1 MCYLHSVD
9 LLHGDLTGS
18 NILLSSS
25 DVDSRGFIGKV
36 SGRALPWEK
45 CGSSASPSQQWE
57 QWEKWEQCLP
67 LSAVGAVPPPL

>member
-36 SGRALPWEK
+36 SGTSWGEVGAV
-45 CGSSASPSQQWE
+45 SPLSQQWE
-57 QWEKWEQCLP
+57 Q
-67 LSAVGAVPPPL
+67 